1 MTVMEHRITRSVF
14 EAVLRPSEPA
24 AVVYMGTAPAVVNE
38 YQLEWETRWRPLAET
53 LRDQG
58 ADDLTIAALE
68 KAVRPPASA
77 RAARGQGQVVGFAR
91 GGQVLAVLTT
101 AGLPAPDDARFGS
114 PAHVIPLLLWQQ
126 QRPPYVFAAMDR
138 TGADLEISIGE
149 ANTTVHSTVE
159 GPDDEIEKNAP
170 GGWEGLTQGRYQR
183 RAEDSWAH
191 NAGAV
196 AEAVMS
202 ALRRVEADILVIA
215 GDDRAEQLFMDKL
228 PESVRKGLTIKR
240 IPGGRSRDGSQQSR
254 SQAIEAAVLDAVE
267 EQTGA
272 LWQQFLEERHPH
284 GLAVEGGYE
293 TLLALNSGR
302 VATLFV
308 AEDAAMGAKAWFG
321 PAPTEVVPVGEGLPV
336 PPEARKGML
345 VDVAIRAAILTGAEV
360 RVIPAAA
367 GYWPMEGVGGICRF
381 R

>member
-14 EAVLRPSEPA
+14 EAVLRPCEPV
-24 AVVYMGTAPAVVNE
+24 AVVYMGNAPAVVNE
-38 YQLEWETRWRPLAET
+38 YQLEWETRWRPLADT

-58 ADDLTIAALE
+58 ADDATITALE
-68 KAVRPPASA
+68 KAVQPPASA
-77 RAARGQGQVVGFAR
+77 RAARGQGQVAGFAR
-91 GGQVLAVLTT
+91 GGHVLAVLTT
-101 AGLPAPDDARFGS
+101 VGMPSPDIARHGS

-138 TGADLEISIGE
+138 VGADLEISIGE
-149 ANTTVHSTVE
+149 ANAPVHSTVE

-170 GGWEGLTQGRYQR
+170 GGWEGLAQGRYQR

-196 AEAVMS
+196 AEEVGA
-202 ALRRVEADILVIA
+202 ALRRVEAEVLVIA
-215 GDDRAEQLFMDKL
+215 GDDRAEQLFLEKL

-240 IPGGRSRDGSQQSR
+240 IPGGRSRDGSQQGR
-254 SQAIEAAVLDAVE
+254 ADAIEAAVREAVE

-272 LWQQFLEERHPH
+272 LWQRFLEERHPH
-284 GLAVEGGYE
+284 GLAVEGGRE
-293 TLLALNSGR
+293 TLGALSTGR

-321 PAPTEVVPVGEGLPV
+321 PAPTEVVPVGHRMAV

-367 GYWPMEGVGGICRF
+367 GFWPMEGVGGICRF
-381 R
+381 H